1 MSYTVKL
8 YAWADEAADA
18 SPARVNAAIE
28 RFKTALNNSLG
39 DAALVLPVYAAF
51 TRIVGTYGDD
61 PSEDA
66 LSPGEWAIF
75 TQWRAA
81 ETAALA
87 AALGS
92 DRYMGDAQFE
102 IRP

>member
-18 SPARVNAAIE
+18 STARADAAIA
-28 RFKTALNNSLG
+28 RFKTALNDALG
-39 DAALVLPVYAAF
+39 DAAMVLPVYAAY

-75 TQWRAA
+75 TQWQAA
-81 ETAALA
+81 EAAALTAALGPDRH
-87 AALGS
+87 LGE
-92 DRYMGDAQFE
+92 AQFE
-102 IRP
+102 IRA